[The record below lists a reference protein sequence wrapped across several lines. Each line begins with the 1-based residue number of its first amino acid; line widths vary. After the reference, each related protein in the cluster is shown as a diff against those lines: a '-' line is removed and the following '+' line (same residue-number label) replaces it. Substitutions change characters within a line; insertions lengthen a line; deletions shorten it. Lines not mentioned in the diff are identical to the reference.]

1 MNNSA
6 SEAAETDR
14 LCGSS
19 VFPHCSI
26 ASPPRIRYM
35 RFGDEGELGG
45 RRGGGVGGG
54 GDGKEEDGGVAAHR
68 FSPLCVPALT
78 STQSNIMRSV
88 AQQTKV

>member
-19 VFPHCSI
+19 VFPHCSV

-45 RRGGGVGGG
+45 RRGGGEGWVVAVMGKRRMGGWLLT
-54 GDGKEEDGGVAAHR
+54 DSPR
-68 FSPLCVPALT
+68 FVSPL
-78 STQSNIMRSV
+78 
-88 AQQTKV
+88 